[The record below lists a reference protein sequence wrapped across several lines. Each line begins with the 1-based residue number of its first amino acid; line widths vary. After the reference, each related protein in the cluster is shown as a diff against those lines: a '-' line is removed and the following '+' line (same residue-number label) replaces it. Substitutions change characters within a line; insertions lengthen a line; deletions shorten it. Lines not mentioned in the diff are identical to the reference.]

1 MAAPNLIVSPED
13 ILKAVKIDEENR
25 KRALR
30 AARARDRAEGRPP
43 RPVLYPDRPQVSGDD
58 VVLAFIKNPNRRE
71 LRAHT
76 SVRPRGA
83 SGSGTGYV
91 FETTIPMVRNR
102 ALADKIQEDLD
113 RFLDY
118 ILDEYDIPKRRTN
131 NRKVDPDGVHDDAP
145 GSLLA

>member
-1 MAAPNLIVSPED
+1 MAAPNLIVRPED
-13 ILKAVKIDEENR
+13 ILKAVKIEEENR

-43 RPVLYPDRPQVSGDD
+43 RPVLYPDRPQVSGPD
-58 VVLAFIKNPNRRE
+58 VVLDFIKNPNRRE

-76 SVRPRGA
+76 SVRPRGT
-83 SGSGTGYV
+83 SGSGNGYI
-91 FETTIPMVRNR
+91 FETEIPMVRNR
-102 ALADKIQEDLD
+102 ALADKIQNDLD

-118 ILDEYDIPKRRTN
+118 ILDEYDIPKRYSK
-131 NRKVDPDGVHDDAP
+131 RKVDTNGVHDDTP